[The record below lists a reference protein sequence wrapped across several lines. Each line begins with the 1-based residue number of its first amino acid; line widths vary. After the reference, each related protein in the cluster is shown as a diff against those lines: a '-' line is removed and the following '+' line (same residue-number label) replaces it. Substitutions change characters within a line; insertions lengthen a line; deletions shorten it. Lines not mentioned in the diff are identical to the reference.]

1 MKNKYQTWNSETLE
15 KSKLVKHA
23 SLAAAISYVET
34 AIALAP
40 RDNDD
45 EGWRI
50 QDLSGGA
57 EMTLSE
63 AQEAARE

>member
-1 MKNKYQTWNSETLE
+1 MKYQTWNSETQE
-15 KSKLVKHA
+15 KSKLVKHT
-23 SLAAAISYVET
+23 SLAAAISHVET
-34 AIALAP
+34 EIAVHP

-50 QDLSGGA
+50 QDVTGGA

-63 AQEAARE
+63 AHEAARE